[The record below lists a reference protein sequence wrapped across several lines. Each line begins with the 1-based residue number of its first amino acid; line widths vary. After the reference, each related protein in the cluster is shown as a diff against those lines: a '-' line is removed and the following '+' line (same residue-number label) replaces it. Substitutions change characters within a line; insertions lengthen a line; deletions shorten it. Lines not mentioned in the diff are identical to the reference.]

1 MPSTQDVTG
10 RFATSAR
17 HSWVT
22 KSDLDGISGAKATA
36 AALPFTGGY
45 TGSGKQAFQSTP
57 FSFKHALTINDTS
70 LKQSGQIV

>member
-1 MPSTQDVTG
+1 
-10 RFATSAR
+10 
-17 HSWVT
+17 
-22 KSDLDGISGAKATA
+22 LDGISGAKATA